1 MAERVWR
8 QGKRADTPVK
18 VGEVD
23 ENVFRMLIWFQEAV
37 RSSFDACEAAVKV
50 QIPAHVSS
58 ARVELERLGS
68 GDLIRRW
75 HLEFPRLSDLVW
87 GASRPN
93 QPAWGTPDVIYWRAT
108 CSTAKRSSDDSLTGI
123 IEML

>member
-68 GDLIRRW
+68 GDLSEDGIWSSPGCLTWSGGPPDQISQPGELQMSSTGGRPAQRQKDRRMIR
-75 HLEFPRLSDLVW
+75 
-87 GASRPN
+87 
-93 QPAWGTPDVIYWRAT
+93 
-108 CSTAKRSSDDSLTGI
+108 
-123 IEML
+123 